1 MPVRRSLLRTVFR
14 QVLPV
19 LVVLALTVLA
29 FRNGVNV
36 SDRGDIPD
44 DAFLVQLYYAIG
56 LFALGGMD
64 LGMPTGGPRLWQN
77 ILVTAYFVAPAL
89 AAAAVIEGLWR
100 AIWLRLVDRW
110 PWRDHIVVAGAGRI
124 ARAVVDECRSKFP
137 LSSIVVVEKEITA
150 AQLNHFGPLKRVH
163 LLAGD
168 MTERGTIASLRIGK
182 ARSLLLLTNDELA
195 NVELAVRSTRDLP
208 SGRALPMLVRVAD
221 LDLMERAN
229 RMLGSDGREPCVN
242 VHKAVAEKICRDS
255 IEYMRKSEG
264 RETLVFTGF
273 GRFCQTYLRQ
283 FVEVRG
289 SEQIASI
296 VVIAPGAELAWQQFH
311 DALPLAQQERLA
323 GIEVI
328 RQQGIQEDPR
338 TWASL
343 LETHGSE
350 SESSGRLVVLLGTN
364 DDQSNLKAAMR
375 VRDRSPDAYIMVR
388 GFGAS
393 SFSRQVGRDMGL
405 QLVDIAEELAGEI
418 KKWIGAL
425 EHPDFSSPV

>member
-1 MPVRRSLLRTVFR
+1 M
-14 QVLPV
+14 
-19 LVVLALTVLA
+19 
-29 FRNGVNV
+29 
-36 SDRGDIPD
+36 
-44 DAFLVQLYYAIG
+44 
-56 LFALGGMD
+56 
-64 LGMPTGGPRLWQN
+64 
-77 ILVTAYFVAPAL
+77 
-89 AAAAVIEGLWR
+89 
-100 AIWLRLVDRW
+100 
-110 PWRDHIVVAGAGRI
+110 
-124 ARAVVDECRSKFP
+124 
-137 LSSIVVVEKEITA
+137 VEKEITA

-393 SFSRQVGRDMGL
+393 SFSRQIGRDMGL